1 MVKVSIYRSKAQK
14 EEPVQVKES
23 LPGVALDELILVLC
37 HKGFVEE
44 DILMHANGNSKADTM
59 RIAVTTYL
67 LGPVST
73 PYLIVFEGPLETDM
87 SSLGIVLGWFVKA
100 TKSASEEVLR
110 KILS

>member
-23 LPGVALDELILVLC
+23 LPGVALNELILALC
-37 HKGFVEE
+37 YKGFVEE
-44 DILMHANGNSKADTM
+44 DILIHANGNSKADTVK
-59 RIAVTTYL
+59 IAVMTHL
-67 LGPVST
+67 LGPVPT

-87 SSLGIVLGWFVKA
+87 SSLGTVVGWFIKA
-100 TKSASEEVLR
+100 TKSASDEVLH